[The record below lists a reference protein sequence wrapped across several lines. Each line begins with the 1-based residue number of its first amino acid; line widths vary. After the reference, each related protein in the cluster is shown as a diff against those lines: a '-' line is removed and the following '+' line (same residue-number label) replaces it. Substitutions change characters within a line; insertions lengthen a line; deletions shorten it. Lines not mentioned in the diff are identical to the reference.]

1 MSRTLE
7 RSIARKQYEK
17 FAKRWRE
24 EKRLAGVYDKPGYRR
39 PSFNEWYAIHQRDL
53 EMMKQSTP
61 SDVQEYL
68 NMGQDPWAEPAE
80 AKSEPTE
87 ERGVV
92 TIDIA
97 GSGDE

>member
-17 FAKRWRE
+17 FARRWRE
-24 EKRLAGVYDKPGYRR
+24 EKRMAGVYGKQGYRK
-39 PSFNEWYAIHQRDL
+39 PSFSEWYGIHQRDL
-53 EMMKQSTP
+53 EMMRQSTP

-68 NMGQDPWAEPAE
+68 SPGVDPWAEEKPAAE
-80 AKSEPTE
+80 TSDG